1 MTDFENLSYHSLI
14 SEEIEMKKLSID
26 KVDLKNKRVLVR
38 VDFNVPLDENLKVT
52 NDIRIVESLPTIK
65 KIIAS
70 GGKAILMS
78 HLGRP
83 KGERKPEFSLKP
95 AAERLATLLGK
106 DVKLAPDCIGAET
119 EKLVNEMKPGD
130 VILLE
135 NLRFHKQEEKND
147 PEFAKQL
154 ANLGNVYINDA
165 FGSAHRA
172 HASTEGVT
180 KFIKTCAA
188 GYLMQKELDYL
199 GTALAN
205 PERPYCALLGGA
217 KISGKIDV
225 INNLLDKVD
234 ALIVGGGMAFTFF
247 KAQGKEI
254 GKSLLEKEKLD
265 LAKELL
271 EKVKS
276 SKLKFLLPVD
286 VVVADEFK
294 NDSPSV
300 TVDVD
305 NIPAD
310 KMGLDIGP
318 KSIKLFSDELLKSKT
333 IVWNGPMGVF
343 EMDNFAKGTFV
354 IAEALA
360 RATESGAVTIIGG
373 GDSAAAI
380 GKAGLDKKV
389 SHVSTGGGASL
400 EFLEGKILPGVA
412 ALTDVK

>member
-1 MTDFENLSYHSLI
+1 MN
-14 SEEIEMKKLSID
+14 KLSID
-26 KVDLKNKRVLVR
+26 NVDLINKRVLVR
-38 VDFNVPLDENLKVT
+38 VDFNVPLDEKLNIT

-65 KIIAS
+65 KIISS

-95 AAERLATLLGK
+95 AAKRLSELLGK
-106 DVKLAPDCIGAET
+106 EVNLAPDCIGSDV
-119 EKLVNEMKPGD
+119 EKMVNEMKPRD

-154 ANLGNVYINDA
+154 AKLGDVYINDA

-172 HASTEGVT
+172 HVSTEGVT

-199 GTALAN
+199 GKALAN
-205 PERPYCALLGGA
+205 PKRPYCAILGGA

-225 INNLLDKVD
+225 IKNLLDKVD
-234 ALIVGGGMAFTFF
+234 SLIVGGGMAFTFF
-247 KAQGKEI
+247 KAEGKEI
-254 GKSLLEKEKLD
+254 GKSLLEVEKLD
-265 LAKELL
+265 LAKDLL
-271 EKVKS
+271 QNLKS
-276 SKLKFLLPVD
+276 SKIKFLLPVD

-294 NDSPSV
+294 NESPSKV
-300 TVDVD
+300 VSVD
-305 NIPAD
+305 NIPPD

-318 KSIKLFSDELLKSKT
+318 ETIKLFSDELMKSKT

-343 EMDNFAKGTFV
+343 EMDNFAKGTFE
-354 IAEALA
+354 IAQVLA
-360 RATESGAVTIIGG
+360 KATSGGAVTVIGG

-380 GKAGLDKKV
+380 SKAGLDKKV

-400 EFLEGKILPGVA
+400 EFLEGKVLPGVA
-412 ALTDVK
+412 ALTDV